1 MQTATRA
8 SRTSAIPG
16 AEREGMILSKAV
28 IRAAGFLGL
37 SNKVVA
43 RTIGLSEASASR
55 LRSGDYVISPETKTF
70 ELAQLFVRLFRS
82 LDSIV
87 GSDDD
92 TLKSWMR
99 TPNTALGD
107 RPLDLIQT
115 VPGLV
120 EALRYVDSR
129 RAPL

>member
-1 MQTATRA
+1 MKDRMQTATRA

-43 RTIGLSEASASR
+43 RTIGLSEA
-55 LRSGDYVISPETKTF
+55 
-70 ELAQLFVRLFRS
+70 LAQLFVRLFRS